1 LHATQKLTELGIC
14 YQQNDL
20 VILCSLTSNRSKFID
35 DMIEHSILKKLIFQR
50 ATISRVRNRDRIGD
64 EEGKVGKKG

>member
-1 LHATQKLTELGIC
+1 
-14 YQQNDL
+14 
-20 VILCSLTSNRSKFID
+20 
-35 DMIEHSILKKLIFQR
+35 MIEHSILKKLIFQR